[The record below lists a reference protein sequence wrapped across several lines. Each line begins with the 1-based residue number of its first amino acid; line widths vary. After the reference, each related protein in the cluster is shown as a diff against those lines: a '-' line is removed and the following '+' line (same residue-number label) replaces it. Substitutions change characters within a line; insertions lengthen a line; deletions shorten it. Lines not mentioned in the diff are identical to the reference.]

1 MSHENSELIERA
13 AALLLGQRK
22 LSHGASHAENECPV
36 EPPELEW
43 HTPPALDAR
52 SQPKSYIIEESEDS
66 DPASILRAIRRRRF
80 TLIGSTLL
88 LLAAAAAVIFSMK
101 PLYLAEAAVLVGNR
115 EPSVTRIQLKI
126 EGDTARLLPDPE
138 TVQTEVEILR
148 SRTLAAEA
156 ANYLKLWEYA
166 EFNSAIHSDIRGGGL
181 QTIGAWIA
189 AQYARAL
196 AGWPWLAATEEG
208 GTPERTAAAEDSI
221 TKESTAVDMLLSKL
235 TVAVKTNSHVI
246 AVQFE
251 GRDPQLAAAVV
262 NALVDFYI
270 ANQVAATSV
279 AAQDTTQWLEQTV
292 TELRER
298 VAQSDHAFEQFRAS
312 FESRGGRDFLDRK
325 MADASS
331 QLVTA
336 ELARKDAETRLTQL
350 RSLPAKNV
358 TDVATSE
365 VAKSPVMQSLRQKAS
380 DLDGQLAQLSATFGD
395 RHPKLQTIKAGIA
408 KVNAEMRAEIAR
420 LVTSLEGE
428 VRVAAMKEEALRQS
442 LAGARAEISG
452 SSGGQMKLNSLK
464 AEAAS
469 DRAVLESFLT
479 RLNVANKGSVKPLQR
494 ADAEIVSHASV
505 PKMPAKPR
513 TTMLLAI
520 AAVASTMAGI
530 GITLAREKA
539 DQTSTFRSGEQI
551 ELATGTRT
559 LALVPLS
566 SNRRGPQDDVL
577 ASQDSFYREAIRTLY
592 MTLLLRQ
599 RFKVV
604 LVTSACPGEGK
615 TTLATSLA
623 LVATKAG
630 RKVLLVD
637 ADLCTG
643 SASQAFGL
651 TGQDGL
657 AEIIAGAGQFSEVVA
672 TAGPTPNFHFLAC
685 GTRSNAVAARCTLE
699 KTLGLFRRLREEY
712 DLVIIDSP
720 PVLAVSDAMA
730 LANQADA
737 TLLAVRWGV
746 TPRAAVKLVQRR
758 LLGSGNRGTV
768 AGIVLTMVNP
778 RLHSRYGFA
787 DSASYGKELLGYH
800 RTTRGPQS
808 PELST

>member
-1 MSHENSELIERA
+1 MSHEYSELIERA
-13 AALLLGQRK
+13 AALLQGQRK
-22 LSHGASHAENECPV
+22 FSHGSSNAENERPV
-36 EPPELEW
+36 QPPELGGRA
-43 HTPPALDAR
+43 PPGLDAR
-52 SQPKSYIIEESEDS
+52 SQRQSYIIEEHEGS
-66 DPASILRAIRRRRF
+66 DPASILRTIRRRKF
-80 TLIGSTLL
+80 TLIGSTLV

-101 PLYLAEAAVLVGNR
+101 PLFLAEAAVLVGNR
-115 EPSVTRIQLKI
+115 EPSVTGIQLKV
-126 EGDTARLLPDPE
+126 EGGTARLLPDPE

-148 SRTLAAEA
+148 SRTLAAEV
-156 ANYLKLWEYA
+156 ANYLKLWEHA
-166 EFNSAIHSDIRGGGL
+166 EFDPSIPSDMGGGAL
-181 QTIGAWIA
+181 QTISAWIA
-189 AQYARAL
+189 GQYAQGRAL
-196 AGWPWLAATEEG
+196 IGWPSLSATEEG
-208 GTPERTAAAEDSI
+208 GTPERTATAEDSI
-221 TKESTAVDMLLSKL
+221 TKENTAVDILLSKL
-235 TVAVKTNSHVI
+235 TVAVKTNSRVI

-251 GRDPQLAAAVV
+251 GRDPQLGAAVV

-279 AAQDTTQWLEQTV
+279 AAQDTTQWLEETV
-292 TELRER
+292 AELRER

-350 RSLPAKNV
+350 RSLLAKNV

-365 VAKSPVMQSLRQKAS
+365 VTRSAVMQSLRQKAS

-395 RHPKLQTIKAGIA
+395 RNPKVQTIKAGIA

-420 LVTSLEGE
+420 LVTSLEGD

-442 LAGARAEISG
+442 LAVARTEISD

-469 DRAVLESFLT
+469 NRAVLEAFLT
-479 RLNVANKGSVKPLQR
+479 RLNVANKGSAKPLQR
-494 ADAEIVSHASV
+494 GDAEIVSHASV
-505 PKMPAKPR
+505 PKLPAKPR

-520 AAVASTMAGI
+520 ATVGSTMAGI
-530 GITLAREKA
+530 SITLAREKA
-539 DQTSTFRSGEQI
+539 DQTRTFRSGEQI
-551 ELATGTRT
+551 ELATGLRT
-559 LALVPLS
+559 MALVPLS
-566 SNRRGPQDDVL
+566 YNRRGPQDDVL
-577 ASQDSFYREAIRTLY
+577 ASQGSFYGEAIRTLY
-592 MTLLLRQ
+592 TTLLLPR
-599 RFKVV
+599 RFKIV

-623 LVATKAG
+623 LMATKVG
-630 RKVLLVD
+630 RKVLLLD

-643 SASQAFGL
+643 GASQAFGL
-651 TGQDGL
+651 AGHDGF
-657 AEIIAGAGQFSEVVA
+657 AEIIAGVGQFSEVVA

-685 GTRSNAVAARCTLE
+685 GKRRNAMAARCGLEGTLV
-699 KTLGLFRRLREEY
+699 LFRHLREEY

-730 LANQADA
+730 LTNHADA

-746 TPRAAVKLVQRR
+746 TLQATVKLVQRR
-758 LLGSGNRGTV
+758 LLGSGNGGTV

-778 RLHSRYGFA
+778 RLHSRYGFT
-787 DSASYGKELLGYH
+787 DSALYAKELLGYH
-800 RTTRGPQS
+800 RIT
-808 PELST
+808 

>member
-13 AALLLGQRK
+13 AALLLSQGK
-22 LSHGASHAENECPV
+22 LSHGAGNAENERPV
-36 EPPELEW
+36 QPPELKGRA
-43 HTPPALDAR
+43 PPGLDAP
-52 SQPKSYIIEESEDS
+52 SQRKSYIIEENENS
-66 DPASILRAIRRRRF
+66 DPASALRTIRRRKF
-80 TLIGSTLL
+80 TFIGSALL

-148 SRTLAAEA
+148 SRTLAAEV

-166 EFNSAIHSDIRGGGL
+166 EFNPSIHSEIRGGAL
-181 QTIGAWIA
+181 QTISAWIA
-189 AQYARAL
+189 AQYARGRAL
-196 AGWPWLAATEEG
+196 AGWLATTEES

-221 TKESTAVDMLLSKL
+221 TKENTAVDILLSKL
-235 TVAVKTNSHVI
+235 TVAVKTNSRVI

-251 GRDPQLAAAVV
+251 GGDPQLAAAVV

-292 TELRER
+292 AELRER
-298 VAQSDHAFEQFRAS
+298 VAQSDQAFEQFRAR
-312 FESRGGRDFLDRK
+312 FESHGGRDFLDRK

-336 ELARKDAETRLTQL
+336 ELARKDAESRLMQL
-350 RSLPAKNV
+350 RSLLAKNV

-365 VAKSPVMQSLRQKAS
+365 VARSPVMQSLRQKAS

-420 LVTSLEGE
+420 LVTSLEGD

-442 LAGARAEISG
+442 LTVARAEISG
-452 SSGGQMKLNSLK
+452 SSSGQMKLSSLK

-469 DRAVLESFLT
+469 NRAVLEAFLT

-505 PKMPAKPR
+505 PKLPAKPR
-513 TTMLLAI
+513 TPMLLAI
-520 AAVASTMAGI
+520 AAVGSTMAGI

-539 DQTSTFRSGEQI
+539 DQTRTFRSSEQI
-551 ELATGTRT
+551 ELATGIHT
-559 LALVPLS
+559 LALVPLTY
-566 SNRRGPQDDVL
+566 NRRGPQDDVL
-577 ASQDSFYREAIRTLY
+577 ASQGTFYGEAIRTLY

-599 RFKVV
+599 RFKIV

-623 LVATKAG
+623 LMATKAG

-643 SASQAFGL
+643 GASQVFRLAGP
-651 TGQDGL
+651 DGF
-657 AEIIAGAGQFSEVVA
+657 AEIIAGAAQFSEVVA

-685 GTRSNAVAARCTLE
+685 GTRSNAMAARCALE
-699 KTLGLFRRLREEY
+699 RTLGLFRRLREEY

-730 LANQADA
+730 LANHADA

-758 LLGSGNRGTV
+758 LRGSGNGETV

-778 RLHSRYGFA
+778 RLHSRYGYA
-787 DSASYGKELLGYH
+787 DSASYAKELLSYH
-800 RTTRGPQS
+800 RIT
-808 PELST
+808 